1 MTSDYSPAAFSFAIS
16 FRDDGAEAIDG
27 AFQEVSGLDNERQV
41 HDLEEGGENRFV
53 HAFPGSI
60 KHSNLVLKRGQ
71 LATTSRLFAWCRQT
85 FEGGLAQ
92 AIQPQ
97 NISVSLLVEK
107 ATSVLTWEVRR
118 AWPVKWSIES
128 FSGSADRVAI
138 ETLEFAYESIV
149 RQVHRGLT

>member
-60 KHSNLVLKRGQ
+60 KHSNLVLKLRSIGHHVP
-71 LATTSRLFAWCRQT
+71 FVCMV
-85 FEGGLAQ
+85 Q
-92 AIQPQ
+92 ADI
-97 NISVSLLVEK
+97 
-107 ATSVLTWEVRR
+107 
-118 AWPVKWSIES
+118 
-128 FSGSADRVAI
+128 
-138 ETLEFAYESIV
+138 
-149 RQVHRGLT
+149 

>member
-92 AIQPQ
+92 AGAKTRHPEWPALIRQIDQLDP
-97 NISVSLLVEK
+97 
-107 ATSVLTWEVRR
+107 TWKE
-118 AWPVKWSIES
+118 
-128 FSGSADRVAI
+128 
-138 ETLEFAYESIV
+138 
-149 RQVHRGLT
+149 